1 MKKRPAANKKKVA
14 VRKAAAPRKKMVKPI
29 PEGYHTVTPYLSL
42 QGAAEALEFYKKAF
56 GARELMRLDAPGGKI
71 AHAEMKI
78 GDSIIMMADEF
89 PDMDFLSPLTRGGST
104 VNLHLY
110 VHKVDEMVDG
120 AVKAGATLL
129 RAVKDQFYGDRTG
142 SVRDPFGHVWHLAT
156 HTEDLSK
163 AELRKRADAAMK
175 EMAG

>member
-1 MKKRPAANKKKVA
+1 MKSKPAAKKKTA
-14 VRKAAAPRKKMVKPI
+14 ARKAPAPRKKAVKPI
-29 PEGYHTVTPYLSL
+29 PDGYHTLTPYLCL
-42 QGAAEALEFYKKAF
+42 QDAKQAIDFYKKAF

-71 AHAEMKI
+71 GHAEIKI

-89 PDMDFLSPLTRGGST
+89 PGMDFLSPLTRGGTT

-110 VHKVDEMVDG
+110 VKKVDEMVDG
-120 AVKAGATLL
+120 AVKAGAKLL
-129 RAVKDQFYGDRTG
+129 RPVKDQFYGDRTG
-142 SVRDPFGHVWHLAT
+142 CVQDPFGHVWYLAT

>member
-1 MKKRPAANKKKVA
+1 MNKKPALKKQPAAQK
-14 VRKAAAPRKKMVKPI
+14 AAPRKKPVQPV
-29 PEGYHTVTPYLSL
+29 PEGYHTVTPYLCL
-42 QGAAEALEFYKKAF
+42 QHASQALEFYKKAF
-56 GARELMRLDAPGGKI
+56 GARELMRLEAPGGKI
-71 AHAEMKI
+71 GHAEMKI
-78 GDSIIMMADEF
+78 GNSIIMMADEF
-89 PDMDFLSPLTRGGST
+89 PDMDFLSPRTRGGTT

-110 VHKVDEMVDG
+110 VRKVDEMVDG

-129 RAVKDQFYGDRTG
+129 RPVKDQFYGDRTG
-142 SVRDPFGHVWHLAT
+142 CVRDPFGHVWYLAT